1 MTRIN
6 LVKPADLADQ
16 HLFAEWREIKMIA
29 PAAIRSLMANSPVGI
44 LKMIGSEYTLNKG
57 HVIFFYNK
65 LPFLSSRFREL
76 THELLQRGYDIESF
90 IFETDLY
97 KQVYNSIPQIHW
109 SPTSKDKQVNID
121 RIVQRLKERPDWYRY
136 YGDVY
141 SPDFFEDR
149 YNQQLLVDEIT
160 TV

>member
-6 LVKPADLADQ
+6 LVKPSDLADQ

-29 PAAIRSLMANSPVGI
+29 PAANRSLKTRPVSEIVKGI
-44 LKMIGSEYTLNKG
+44 SKEYTLNAG
-57 HVIFFYNK
+57 HVTFFYDK
-65 LPFLSSRFREL
+65 LTFLSLRFEEL
-76 THELLQRGYDIESF
+76 TYELMQRGYDIDQFDFRTPIFREVES
-90 IFETDLY
+90 
-97 KQVYNSIPQIHW
+97 KIPQRSW

-121 RIVQRLKERPDWYRY
+121 RIVQRLKERPTWYRY